1 MLFCCVLFFCFHVNT
16 NAHLMSVVKVETIK
30 SGTVTD
36 GVYYE
41 SFKGTT
47 TNDAQTI
54 SNQRISWVKKEASA
68 NAKIVAWS
76 KLGKTGIVGANLLA
90 LALDFETN
98 NPGWHV
104 LAGINGD
111 YYDPTTKT
119 PINALVQQGDV
130 VKATNFSLSRYFS
143 VGFLDNSQS
152 YMSSKINISE
162 SKYALSIYD
171 DTNTQIISE
180 VLIQGINTFPSAG
193 QTSIYFNS
201 PYPYQ
206 IANARYFRINDL
218 EHVIN
223 YGSYLFKG
231 TVFEEV
237 EDTQTDLNE
246 LVIVSLDE
254 EVQTLLA
261 NNPSIRIQKHLKEA
275 NNGLENVIGVGSQPL
290 KDGTILEFGEINDQ
304 NIDFAKQRAPRSTIG
319 FTENGDFVMSTIDGR
334 QALMAG
340 ADLREEA
347 MVMESLGCKQ
357 AFNLDGGGSTQLI
370 VRENNQLV
378 MLNSPSEIYRSN
390 ANGLLL
396 VEPDVYVDASITDL
410 NISSLHLQYSL
421 TSSEE
426 VIINNH
432 TLYLNNVAIDSTS
445 ENLTV
450 DSLIS
455 SGINYLSIVVKYEK
469 QGIMYEHCL
478 WSERINLANYGFVE
492 EVIKVKPH
500 NFQIEFVKD
509 DTINGFSAIVNFDD
523 PDKTL
528 TKLYVA
534 YADNQEIAIKDY
546 RGYVVDFYN
555 VANPSSFTFSII
567 YYYRINTIN
576 AVFETFETT
585 FPYTYEVI
593 DDPIIEPEPDPEEKP
608 KGCLQQTT
616 IMPFS
621 ALLLGIFLLWKKG
634 RKNG

>member
-1 MLFCCVLFFCFHVNT
+1 
-16 NAHLMSVVKVETIK
+16 MSVVKVETIK